1 MNTPTQAS
9 IATWSARRPHLL
21 LVGHLLLL
29 HALAFGGWQMP
40 AVRIL
45 WLGALGLF
53 LIWQPFVAGE
63 RQMNLR
69 QTFWLIVLAISS
81 TVLLGP
87 WLLLI
92 WCGALAAVIGG
103 RVLWTGSRLER
114 LGYLFAF
121 GYLVC
126 LTIFGVVPE
135 LSPLVTL
142 TPIPREAIAY
152 SMPAL
157 LPLLLFFPAEKMRR
171 RTGDTFDLFYGLMV
185 FLALAVFVL
194 GSLAYMQ
201 IGAVSYV
208 EALFKTS
215 LAIAGALL
223 VVAWAW
229 NPRAGV
235 SGISALMMRYRVSL
249 GLPLEQWL
257 IQLAEISEQENHP
270 TRFLEQIVRQLD
282 RLPWVL
288 GARWEAGGEAG
299 GFGILGPHHHALQ
312 HEQLGIT
319 VYFRSPPVAT
329 MQWHVDW
336 LLRLAAEFYLVKFQ
350 THQLQQMSYLQA
362 VYETGARVTHDVKNL
377 LQSLQ
382 TLCYAATQPGDP
394 EAKAQLFARQL
405 PQIAERLKATLE
417 KLQRPQ
423 LDNAELIAAQTWWN
437 ALQERH
443 AGTDITWNTVDAETP
458 PVLAALFDSVAENL
472 LHNARNKQRRE
483 PDLKISAL
491 LGVDRNKPCLSI
503 SDNGTPIPVD
513 RATSLLHET
522 VESEDGLGIGLYH
535 AARQAE
541 ANGYTLSL
549 SENGAGKVSFRLSA
563 QA

>member
-1 MNTPTQAS
+1 MNTFNQPAL
-9 IATWSARRPHLL
+9 AAWSARRPHVLL
-21 LVGHLLLL
+21 AAHLLLL
-29 HALAFGGWQMP
+29 HALAFGGWQNP

-69 QTFWLIVLAISS
+69 QTFWLIVLAIGS
-81 TVLLGP
+81 TVMLGP

-103 RVLWTGSRLER
+103 RVLWTGPRLER
-114 LGYLFAF
+114 MGYLFAF

-126 LTIFGVVPE
+126 LTIFGAVPE
-135 LSPLVTL
+135 LSPLITL
-142 TPIPREAIAY
+142 SPLPREAITF
-152 SMPAL
+152 SLPAL
-157 LPLLLFFPAEKMRR
+157 LPLLLFFPAETMRR
-171 RTGDTFDLFYGLMV
+171 RSGDTFDLFYGIMV

-208 EALFKTS
+208 EALFRTS
-215 LAIAGALL
+215 LTIAGALL

-229 NPRAGV
+229 NPRAGI
-235 SGISALMMRYRVSL
+235 SGINAVMARYRVSL

-257 IQLAEISEQENHP
+257 IQLAEISEQEVHP

-288 GARWEAGGEAG
+288 GARWEAGGESG
-299 GFGILGPHHHALQ
+299 GFGVLGPHRHALQ

-319 VYFRSPPVAT
+319 VYFRSLPAAT

-350 THQLQQMSYLQA
+350 THQLQQMSYQQA

-394 EAKAQLFARQL
+394 EAKAQFLARHL
-405 PQIAERLKATLE
+405 PQITERLKVTLD

-423 LDNAELIAAQTWWN
+423 RDNSEMIAAEDWWLALQDRNAGADIIWN
-437 ALQERH
+437 ALPE
-443 AGTDITWNTVDAETP
+443 GIP
-458 PVLAALFDSVAENL
+458 PVLVALFDSVAENL
-472 LHNARNKQRRE
+472 LQNARNKQQRE
-483 PDLKISAL
+483 PGLKISAF
-491 LGVDRNKPCLSI
+491 LGVDRNKPFLCI
-503 SDNGTPIPVD
+503 SDNGSSIPLD
-513 RATSLLHET
+513 RADALLHEAIK
-522 VESEDGLGIGLYH
+522 SEDGLGIGLYH

-541 ANGYTLSL
+541 ASGYTLSL
-549 SENGAGKVSFRLSA
+549 DENSNGNVSFKLST
-563 QA
+563 QG

>member
-1 MNTPTQAS
+1 MNTPT
-9 IATWSARRPHLL
+9 RPTFAAWTTRHPPLL
-21 LVGHLLLL
+21 LAGHLLLL
-29 HALAFGGWQMP
+29 HALAFGGWQIP

-63 RQMNLR
+63 RHMSLR
-69 QTFWLIVLAISS
+69 QTLALIGIAISS
-81 TVLLGP
+81 TILLGP

-103 RVLWTGSRLER
+103 RALWSGSRLER
-114 LGYLFAF
+114 SGYLFAF

-135 LSPLVTL
+135 ISPAVTL
-142 TPIPREAIAY
+142 APLPRDVIAW
-152 SMPAL
+152 SLPAL
-157 LPLLLFFPAEKMRR
+157 LPLLLFFPSETTHRR
-171 RTGDTFDLFYGLMV
+171 VGDAFDLFYGLMV
-185 FLALAVFVL
+185 FMALAVLVL

-208 EALFKTS
+208 ESLFRTS

-235 SGISALMMRYRVSL
+235 SGISSLLTRYLLSL

-257 IQLAEISEQENHP
+257 IQLAEISEREAHP
-270 TRFLEQIVRQLD
+270 TRFLEQIVHQLD

-288 GARWEAGGEAG
+288 GVRWEADGEAG
-299 GFGILGPHHHALQ
+299 SFGGASPHYHELQ
-312 HEQLGIT
+312 RAQLAIR
-319 VYFRSPPVAT
+319 VFFRSPPAPA
-329 MQWHVDW
+329 MHWHVDW
-336 LLRLAAEFYLVKFQ
+336 LLRLATEFYLVKYQ

-382 TLCYAATQPGDP
+382 TLCYAAAQPGDP
-394 EAKAQLFARQL
+394 AAKSQLFARQL
-405 PQIAERLKATLE
+405 PQIAERLKTTLE
-417 KLQRPQ
+417 KLQRPH
-423 LDNAELIAAQTWWN
+423 LDNARLVSAQAWWHQ
-437 ALQERH
+437 LKERH
-443 AGTDITWNTVDAETP
+443 AGDEIIWSAPIADAP
-458 PVLAALFDSVAENL
+458 PVPAGLFDSVADNL
-472 LHNARNKQRRE
+472 LQNALNKRQRE
-483 PDLKISAL
+483 PGLEISVIF
-491 LGVDRNKPCLSI
+491 GVDRNKPSLHI
-503 SDNGTPIPVD
+503 SDNGHSIPHA
-513 RATSLLHET
+513 RATSLLHEPLA
-522 VESEDGLGIGLYH
+522 SEDGLGIGLYH

-541 ANGYTLSL
+541 ESGYALIL
-549 SENGAGKVSFRLSA
+549 VENCDGKVSFSLSA
-563 QA
+563 PA